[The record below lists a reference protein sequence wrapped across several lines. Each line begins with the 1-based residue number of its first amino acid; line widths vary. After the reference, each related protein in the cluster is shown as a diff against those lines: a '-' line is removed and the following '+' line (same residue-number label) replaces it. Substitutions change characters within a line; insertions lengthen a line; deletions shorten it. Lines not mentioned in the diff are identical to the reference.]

1 MFQLSRRRWRKDDLP
16 ICPGGDIRG
25 GERKV
30 QSDYGWPTLVLFALA
45 GVSIAA
51 DWRRHRRRDADRA
64 QARTGWVPW
73 PLVTILA
80 LIAAAFC
87 AALWLR
93 GE

>member
-1 MFQLSRRRWRKDDLP
+1 M
-16 ICPGGDIRG
+16 
-25 GERKV
+25 
-30 QSDYGWPTLVLFALA
+30 QSDYVWPMLVSIVLA
-45 GVSIAA
+45 GLSTAA

-87 AALWLR
+87 AALLLH
-93 GE
+93 GA